1 MAQVLAVLLLLILTL
16 GGPSNSG
23 VEPLSSITIISGPR
37 PTNVPLVCSAHA
49 HEVGNSLSLSRP
61 NSTCLEQTPSVSMV
75 SVGSA
80 TFPNVTASGPTSTS
94 TSTSPSVVGSLSSL
108 SLNPFLE

>member
-75 SVGSA
+75 SVSVTVSGA
-80 TFPNVTASGPTSTS
+80 TFPNITAIGPTSFSSTS
-94 TSTSPSVVGSLSSL
+94 TST
-108 SLNPFLE
+108 